1 MTSLVNK
8 HDISNP
14 YLIIISKPKSRLSTV
29 IVKSLMIKLNYE
41 TKNERHIM
49 LYSPFLSDYNVLF
62 DLINNLAWSHS
73 LLTSVKSNIKRTD

>member
-1 MTSLVNK
+1 
-8 HDISNP
+8 
-14 YLIIISKPKSRLSTV
+14 
-29 IVKSLMIKLNYE
+29 MIKLNYE
-41 TKNERHIM
+41 TKSIERQIM